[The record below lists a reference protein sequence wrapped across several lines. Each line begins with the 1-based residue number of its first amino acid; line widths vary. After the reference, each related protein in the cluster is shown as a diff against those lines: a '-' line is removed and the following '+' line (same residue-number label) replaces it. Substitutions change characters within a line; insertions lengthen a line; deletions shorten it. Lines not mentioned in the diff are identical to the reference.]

1 MAGNATLVLK
11 VITDAKD
18 AAKGLDE
25 TGDSVGRFQSGMAKA
40 GAAAAVAGGAVL
52 AFGLDAAKAAAE
64 DAKGQAILATALKN
78 STGARASDIASVE
91 DWISKTAAATGVAD
105 DQLRPALATLARSTG
120 DVAKSQ
126 AAMGVEMDVSAA
138 TGKDLG
144 SVSDALAK
152 GFAGN
157 TASLGKLVPGLDKA
171 TVASGDMN
179 KIMAE
184 LARTTG
190 GSAAA
195 AAETT
200 EGKMARMKLA
210 MDETKESIG
219 AALLPA
225 LTVLADLL
233 LKVSTWAQNNTTV
246 FLILMGVVGGLAI
259 AVGAYSAVQS
269 VVTAATAVW
278 TAATWLLNAAF
289 WSNPITWIVAG
300 IVALIAVVVL
310 IATKTTWFQ
319 DIWNAAFKAVSD
331 IIQSVYGWISK
342 NWPLLLAILTGPIGL
357 AVLFVV
363 RNFDSIKDAALGV
376 YNWLKDTFV
385 TVFDTVKNAAT
396 TALGLVL
403 APIRAIESAF
413 QSVERAVKSV
423 IDWISKIKIPD
434 IGGIVSKLNP
444 FSASAP
450 APAVANPTV
459 ARYGAFTTGAA
470 SRAVAGGT
478 NGPTIIIQGAIDP
491 VATAQQIRRILRDD
505 ARRRGGPQV
514 GIA

>member
-1 MAGNATLVLK
+1 MAGNALLVLK

-25 TGDSVGRFQSGMAKA
+25 TSDSVGKFQSGMAKA

-78 STGARASDIASVE
+78 STGARSSDIASVE

-126 AAMGVEMDVSAA
+126 AAMGVAMDVSAA

-190 GSAAA
+190 GSAAEA
-195 AAETT
+195 ANTT
-200 EGKMARMKLA
+200 EGKMQRMKLA

-225 LTVLADLL
+225 LTVLANLL
-233 LKVSTWAQNNTTV
+233 LQVSTWAQDNTTV
-246 FLILMGVVGGLAI
+246 FLIMMGVVATL
-259 AVGAYSAVQS
+259 AVGVGVLSLAMKVHAAVTTLL
-269 VVTAATAVW
+269 TAENWALVASIL
-278 TAATWLLNAAF
+278 A
-289 WSNPITWIVAG
+289 NPITWIVVG
-300 IVALIAVVVL
+300 IVALIAVIVVV
-310 IATKTTWFQ
+310 ATKTQFFQ
-319 DIWNAAFKAVSD
+319 TVWDTAFKAVSD
-331 IIQSVYGWISK
+331 IIQSVYGWIK
-342 NWPLLLAILTGPIGL
+342 QNWPLLLAILTGPIGL
-357 AVLFVV
+357 AVLFIVNHFDDITGAAKAV
-363 RNFDSIKDAALGV
+363 WNFLSGAFTTVWDS
-376 YNWLKDTFV
+376 
-385 TVFDTVKNAAT
+385 VKNTAT
-396 TALGLVL
+396 TALGFIL
-403 APIRAIESAF
+403 APINAIKAAF
-413 QSVERAVKSV
+413 DAVVGAIKSV

-444 FSASAP
+444 FSAPSPSAP
-450 APAVANPTV
+450 TAAAFSPAL
-459 ARYGAFTTGAA
+459 RGA
-470 SRAVAGGT
+470 SRATSSGVTTSGGIHIQVNVPPTANPVEVGREIVNVIRQFERTAG
-478 NGPTIIIQGAIDP
+478 NNWR
-491 VATAQQIRRILRDD
+491 TA
-505 ARRRGGPQV
+505 
-514 GIA
+514 

>member
-1 MAGNATLVLK
+1 MAGNALLVLK

-18 AAKGLDE
+18 AAKGLDD
-25 TGDSVGRFQSGMAKA
+25 TSDSVGKFQSGMAKA

-78 STGARASDIASVE
+78 SPGARSSDIASVE

-126 AAMGVEMDVSAA
+126 AAMGVAMDVSAA

-171 TVASGDMN
+171 TLASGDMN

-195 AAETT
+195 AANTA
-200 EGKMARMKLA
+200 EGKMQRMKLA

-225 LTVLADLL
+225 LTVLANLL
-233 LKVSTWAQNNTTV
+233 LQVSTWAQDNTTV
-246 FLILMGVVGGLAI
+246 FLIMMGVVATL
-259 AVGAYSAVQS
+259 AVGVGVLSLAMKVHAAVTTLL
-269 VVTAATAVW
+269 TAENWALVASIL
-278 TAATWLLNAAF
+278 A
-289 WSNPITWIVAG
+289 NPITWIVVG
-300 IVALIAVVVL
+300 IVALIAVIVVV
-310 IATKTTWFQ
+310 ATKTQFFQ
-319 DIWNAAFKAVSD
+319 PVWATAFKADSD
-331 IIQSVYGWISK
+331 LSQAVAGWHK
-342 NWPLLLAILTGPIGL
+342 TNWPLLLAILTGPIGL
-357 AVLFVV
+357 AVLFIV
-363 RNFDSIKDAALGV
+363 NHFD
-376 YNWLKDTFV
+376 
-385 TVFDTVKNAAT
+385 
-396 TALGLVL
+396 
-403 APIRAIESAF
+403 
-413 QSVERAVKSV
+413 
-423 IDWISKIKIPD
+423 D
-434 IGGIVSKLNP
+434 I
-444 FSASAP
+444 
-450 APAVANPTV
+450 
-459 ARYGAFTTGAA
+459 TGAA
-470 SRAVAGGT
+470 KAVWNFLEGARSRRSGSRSRTPRRPPWASSWPRSTQSRPPSMPSSVPSSPSSTGSRRSRS
-478 NGPTIIIQGAIDP
+478 PTSAESS
-491 VATAQQIRRILRDD
+491 AN
-505 ARRRGGPQV
+505 
-514 GIA
+514 